1 MLAYSVEKKEYYS
14 IALSVEESEEKHKP
28 SLSGEEWS
36 DVSIPYIQYILFYFF
51 RGCRDR
57 DHMVIGF
64 TTTYAINAY
73 RH

>member
-36 DVSIPYIQYILFYFF
+36 DVSIPYIQYIFYFF
-51 RGCRDR
+51 RGCRGR
-57 DHMVIGF
+57 DHMVVGF
-64 TTTYAINAY
+64 TTTYAINAC
-73 RH
+73 HH